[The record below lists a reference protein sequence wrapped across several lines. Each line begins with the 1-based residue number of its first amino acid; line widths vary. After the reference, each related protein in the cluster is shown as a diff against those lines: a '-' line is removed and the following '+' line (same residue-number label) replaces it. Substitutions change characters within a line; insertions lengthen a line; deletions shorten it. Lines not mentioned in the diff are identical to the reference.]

1 MRGYFPLYENAF
13 EKVNMFEDIFL
24 CGSRFRESE
33 TSTNPL
39 NLIKAL

>member
-1 MRGYFPLYENAF
+1 MRGYFPLYANAF
-13 EKVNMFEDIFL
+13 VKVNIFVDIFL
-24 CGSRFRESE
+24 SGSRFRESE